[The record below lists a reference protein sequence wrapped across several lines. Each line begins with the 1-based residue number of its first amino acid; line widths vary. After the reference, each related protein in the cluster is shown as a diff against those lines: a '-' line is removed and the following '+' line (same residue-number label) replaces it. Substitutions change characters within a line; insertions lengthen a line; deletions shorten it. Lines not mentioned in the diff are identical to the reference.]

1 MSVVKRTEKENGV
14 IECLI
19 DSTNILLSEYDKTN
33 KTLKITFKAGT
44 QYLYKQVLDRDYVRF
59 EVSESQGSVFNKT
72 MRKYEFDKL
81 EKIDTTEL
89 LEQIN
94 EQKGN

>member
-1 MSVVKRTEKENGV
+1 
-14 IECLI
+14 
-19 DSTNILLSEYDKTN
+19 
-33 KTLKITFKAGT
+33 
-44 QYLYKQVLDRDYVRF
+44 
-59 EVSESQGSVFNKT
+59 VFNKT